1 MHISI
6 CQKDKK
12 VVLTLNIE
20 NANLYRSEILIEKSE
35 TICLQIILPRLL
47 TLMIDSLLL
56 TFVEPLV
63 YVFNDFLSIK
73 KPVFFA
79 YLLFMAI
86 IVRLLENS

>member
-12 VVLTLNIE
+12 LVLTLNIE

-47 TLMIDSLLL
+47 TLMIDSLPIGK
-56 TFVEPLV
+56 PLKPPQ
-63 YVFNDFLSIK
+63 FLQNPSIVGSVPK
-73 KPVFFA
+73 
-79 YLLFMAI
+79 
-86 IVRLLENS
+86 